1 MKKYIFIASLLLLS
15 NLAKAQTIWIDETK
29 FKGTV
34 GKYDIFM
41 TLALPYG
48 GANQCFTIGEYHYMS
63 TKKTI
68 DLCSGE
74 DERIIERVNNRA
86 TGYFVLNDWNK
97 NIGQTVT
104 GIWSS
109 MDGRKKYPVKLK
121 VIGKGEN

>member
-1 MKKYIFIASLLLLS
+1 MKKYILLSGLLLLS
-15 NLAKAQTIWIDETK
+15 SLIKAQTFWIEETK
-29 FKGTV
+29 LKGTI

-41 TLALPYG
+41 TLAFPYG
-48 GANQCFTIGEYHYMS
+48 GASQCFTIGKYHYMS
-63 TKKTI
+63 TKKSI

-74 DERIIERVNNRA
+74 DEKIIERVNNKA
-86 TGYFVLNDWNK
+86 TGYFVIKNWNK
-97 NIGQTVT
+97 DVGQTVT